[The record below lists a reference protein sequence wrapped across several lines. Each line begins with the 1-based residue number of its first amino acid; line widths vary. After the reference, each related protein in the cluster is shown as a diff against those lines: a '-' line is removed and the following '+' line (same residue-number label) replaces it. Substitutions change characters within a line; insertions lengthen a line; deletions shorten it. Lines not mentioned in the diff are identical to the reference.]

1 MILLF
6 GLSFSIVCDDRVG
19 SVSAEMA
26 FDEVPFK
33 EATPGFHPRLSSS
46 P

>member
-6 GLSFSIVCDDRVG
+6 VLSHSIVCDDRVG
-19 SVSAEMA
+19 SMSAELA
-26 FDEVPFK
+26 FDEVSFK